1 MSLNDL
7 KEDDEELIKELINS
21 FISKYNGNINIVKN
35 FNNVVNKYISEDSK
49 GHKGH
54 KGRKIQFTNDNDK
67 PIKLGSLSNKTLDKL
82 LEKRKYYLPC
92 CIPFTLQQDTKLL
105 VNDIV
110 IGHKDSTKAM
120 QEALRFPNSCVICAY
135 DHCVPCEELLNQRYL
150 VPPKIYEIKNIDM
163 KFGLPYIYSYLPD
176 GIIKTTKGFEG
187 SVSRDILD
195 KVNKKLTEEKK
206 KVCDF
211 YNDL

>member
-7 KEDDEELIKELINS
+7 KEDDEELIKESIKS
-21 FISKYNGNINIVKN
+21 FISKYNGNINIVKD
-35 FNNVVNKYISEDSK
+35 FNNVVNKYVSGDSND
-49 GHKGH
+49 H
-54 KGRKIQFTNDNDK
+54 KGRKIQITNDNDE
-67 PIKLGSLSNKTLDKL
+67 PIKLGSLTNKTLDEM

-135 DHCVPCEELLNQRYL
+135 DNCIPCDKILSQRYL

-163 KFGLPYIYSYLPD
+163 KFGLPYIYSYLPN
-176 GIIKTTKGFEG
+176 GIIKGAKGFAG
-187 SVSRDILD
+187 SISQDTLA

-206 KVCDF
+206 NICDF

>member
-7 KEDDEELIKELINS
+7 EENDEELIKELINS
-21 FISKYNGNINIVKN
+21 FISEYNGNINIVKN
-35 FNNVVNKYISEDSK
+35 FNKVANKYIGEN
-49 GHKGH
+49 HKMH
-54 KGRKIQFTNDNDK
+54 FTNDNDK
-67 PIKLGSLSNKTLDKL
+67 PIKLGSLADKTLDEMLK
-82 LEKRKYYLPC
+82 KRKYYLPC
-92 CIPFTLQQDTKLL
+92 CIPFTLEQDTKLL
-105 VNDIV
+105 VNNIT

-135 DHCVPCEELLNQRYL
+135 DYCVPCGELLSQRYL

-163 KFGLPYIYSYLPD
+163 KFGLPYIYSFLPNGD
-176 GIIKTTKGFEG
+176 IKSTKGFEG
-187 SVSRDILD
+187 FVSQDTLD